1 MPKSA
6 GNSSLEA
13 IWGDLTP
20 PQKKYVVAYQR
31 HTSKADA
38 AKEIGRSA
46 STIYS
51 WPDKVDHAAE
61 LFSDATAELAMQELE
76 EALVEAAMV
85 KTQEVRRPGS
95 TQENQQDAATD
106 IMDRVMGKP
115 TQKQEVDMQGE
126 VEVESDSLDDAID
139 QLTAAAEQFG
149 DE

>member
-1 MPKSA
+1 MNDNA
-6 GNSSLEA
+6 ENSSLDE

-38 AKEIGRSA
+38 AQEIGRSA

-51 WPDKVDHAAE
+51 WPDRVDTAAE

-85 KTQEVRRPGS
+85 KTQEVRNPGS
-95 TQENQQDAATD
+95 TEGSQQEAASD
-106 IMDRVMGKP
+106 VLDRVMGKP
-115 TQKQEVDMQGE
+115 TQKQDIDMDATIEGVDVQIHPDAGE
-126 VEVESDSLDDAID
+126 PDIDD
-139 QLTAAAEQFG
+139 G
-149 DE
+149 K